1 MNWKLTL
8 SYDGSRYNGWQKQ
21 GNTENTIQGK
31 LEQVLSRMAGE
42 PIEVQGAGRTD
53 AGVHALG
60 QVASVRLPGNWEP
73 KQLQDALNQYLPED
87 IAVLEAAPADERFHA
102 RLSAKGKTYR
112 YEIRVGTVP
121 DVFRRKYQ
129 WQLAEQP
136 DLTKM
141 RAAAAKI
148 TGTRDFRSFCGNR
161 QFKKSTVR
169 TLESID
175 IQQNGAD
182 LTITFRGD
190 GFLPYM
196 VRILTGTLVE
206 IGLGKIAPEMIWP
219 ILVAKDRA
227 AAGDTAPAKGLTL
240 IEVRY

>member
-1 MNWKLTL
+1 MNWRLIL

-31 LEQVLSRMAGE
+31 LEQVLSRLME
-42 PIEVQGAGRTD
+42 QSIEVQGAGRTD

-60 QVASVRLPGNWEP
+60 QVASVRLPGKWDP
-73 KQLQDALNQYLPED
+73 RQLQEKLNEYLPED
-87 IAVLEAAPADERFHA
+87 IAVLEAAPAEDRFHA
-102 RLSAKGKTYR
+102 RLSARGKTYR
-112 YEIRVGTVP
+112 YEIRIGTVP

-129 WQLAEQP
+129 WQLADQP
-136 DLTKM
+136 DLEKM
-141 RAAAAKI
+141 RAAAAQLI
-148 TGTRDFRSFCGNR
+148 GTRDFRSFCGNR
-161 QFKKSTVR
+161 QFKKSTER

-206 IGLGKIAPEMIWP
+206 VGLGKIPAASIPE
-219 ILVAKDRA
+219 ILAAKDRM
-227 AAGDTAPAKGLTL
+227 AAGPTAPAKGLTL
-240 IEVRY
+240 VEVRY

>member
-1 MNWKLTL
+1 MNWRLIL

-31 LEQVLSRMAGE
+31 LEQVLSRLME
-42 PIEVQGAGRTD
+42 QSIEVQGAGRTD

-60 QVASVRLPGNWEP
+60 QVASVRLPGKWDP
-73 KQLQDALNQYLPED
+73 RQLQEKLNEYLPED
-87 IAVLEAAPADERFHA
+87 IAVLEAAPAEDRFHA
-102 RLSAKGKTYR
+102 RLSARGKTYR
-112 YEIRVGTVP
+112 YEIRIGTVP

-129 WQLAEQP
+129 WQLADQP
-136 DLTKM
+136 DLEKM
-141 RAAAAKI
+141 RAAAAQLI
-148 TGTRDFRSFCGNR
+148 GTRDFRSFCGNR

-169 TLESID
+169 TVESID
-175 IQQNGAD
+175 IQQDGAD

-206 IGLGKIAPEMIWP
+206 VGLGKIPAASIPE
-219 ILVAKDRA
+219 ILAAKDRM
-227 AAGDTAPAKGLTL
+227 AAGPTAPAKGLTL
-240 IEVRY
+240 VEVRY